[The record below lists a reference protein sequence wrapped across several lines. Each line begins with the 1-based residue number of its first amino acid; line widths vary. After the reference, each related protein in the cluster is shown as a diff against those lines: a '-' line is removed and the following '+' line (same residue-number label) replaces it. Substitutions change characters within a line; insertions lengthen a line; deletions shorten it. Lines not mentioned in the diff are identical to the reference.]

1 MNIGSIKED
10 LNLEKRISIVPE
22 TVKKLVDLNFSV
34 FLEKSYG
41 DHLAI
46 NDEEYK
52 NKGTNLKNSAE
63 EVLEKSDIVL
73 SVNCPSSN
81 IIHSIKDKS
90 VLIGQ
95 FDPHSNKETINK
107 LIKKNI
113 KIFSLNL
120 LPRITR
126 AQSMDVLSS
135 QANLAGYR
143 AVIESVEEFGKAIPM
158 MMTAAGTV
166 TPAKVMVIGAGVAG
180 LQAIA
185 TAKRLGAIVS
195 ATDVRT
201 VAKEQ
206 VESLGG
212 KFLAV
217 KGSEN
222 LETAGGYAKE
232 AGEDFKKKQ
241 SELLKDA
248 VKKND
253 IIICTALIPGKK
265 APRIISEDMVKSMRP
280 GSIIYDL
287 AAGQGGNSAFSNTE
301 KINEVNGVKVM
312 GAKNILNNLALTA
325 SNLYAKNLF
334 NLINKFQNDNNKYI
348 LGLSTMGT
356 SAACIFKGRELIAA
370 IEEYQSSKNGMITL
384 EYILIAG
391 LNDNLSQ
398 ALALGK
404 IAERLRAKLNLI
416 PYNEVDE
423 FQWERPRQSTQD
435 AFLNKLIK
443 LGVPATLRRE
453 KGHDIDAA
461 CGQLRLRTEKE
472 LDANRS

>member
-81 IIHSIKDKS
+81 IIRSIKDKS

-126 AQSMDVLSS
+126 AQSMDALSS

-143 AVIESVEEFGKAIPM
+143 AVIESVEEFDRAIPM
-158 MMTAAGTV
+158 MMTAAGTI
-166 TPAKVMVIGAGVAG
+166 TPAKILVIGAGVAG

-185 TAKRLGAIVS
+185 TAKRLGGVVS
-195 ATDVRT
+195 ATDVRS

-212 KFLAV
+212 KFLFVEGA
-217 KGSEN
+217 EN
-222 LETAGGYAKE
+222 LETTEGYAKE
-232 AGEDFKKKQ
+232 ANEDFQKKQ
-241 SELLKDA
+241 QELLKNSL
-248 VKKND
+248 KKND
-253 IIICTALIPGKK
+253 IVICTALIPGKK
-265 APRIISEDMVKSMRP
+265 APRIISEEMVKSMRP

-287 AAGQGGNSAFSNTE
+287 AVGQGGNSVFSE
-301 KINEVNGVKVM
+301 HGKIKVVNGVKIM
-312 GAKNILNNLALTA
+312 GSKNILNNLALTA

-334 NLINKFQNDNNKYI
+334 NFVNNLYNKEKKDIYINLEDEIIGKTLINK
-348 LGLSTMGT
+348 
-356 SAACIFKGRELIAA
+356 EL
-370 IEEYQSSKNGMITL
+370 
-384 EYILIAG
+384 
-391 LNDNLSQ
+391 
-398 ALALGK
+398 
-404 IAERLRAKLNLI
+404 
-416 PYNEVDE
+416 
-423 FQWERPRQSTQD
+423 
-435 AFLNKLIK
+435 
-443 LGVPATLRRE
+443 
-453 KGHDIDAA
+453 
-461 CGQLRLRTEKE
+461 
-472 LDANRS
+472 